1 MFHVADFQDVY
12 TQKFVVHFWLALF
25 EMGTDKI
32 YAQTYGHDAS
42 KKRSRLRNLNKVHP
56 IVQNIYWYR

>member
-12 TQKFVVHFWLALF
+12 TQKFFMRFLMTLF

-32 YAQTYGHDAS
+32 YVHTYGHDATRKS
-42 KKRSRLRNLNKVHP
+42 GKGKGKVTP
-56 IVQNIYWYR
+56 LQARCGPEGG